1 MFLLERSTM
10 EIGFSLGS
18 NLYNRKRLLMQAK
31 NLLLSAPRT
40 RFVDQSPIYETTP
53 VDVKPEYQD
62 MPYLNS
68 VVIVESELPLESWL
82 SYIGK
87 IERMLGRE
95 RSEDRNAPR
104 PIDIDIIYAGSQII
118 DGGGLEVPH
127 PRWAERRFVVQ
138 PLADVRPEMVL
149 PAASKP
155 VSDILR
161 SLPMD
166 EGLSVFEER
175 W

>member
-1 MFLLERSTM
+1 M

-40 RFVDQSPIYETTP
+40 HYVDQSPIYETTP
-53 VDVKPEYQD
+53 VDVKPEYQN
-62 MPYLNS
+62 MAYLNS
-68 VVIVESELPLESWL
+68 VVIVDSELPLESWL

-87 IERMLGRE
+87 IEKNLGRE
-95 RSEDRNAPR
+95 RSDDRNAPR
-104 PIDIDIIYAGSQII
+104 PIDIDIIYAGDRIV
-118 DGGGLEVPH
+118 DAGGLEVPH

-138 PLADVRPEMVL
+138 PLSDVRPGMILPEMD
-149 PAASKP
+149 KP
-155 VSDILR
+155 VSMILE
-161 SLPMD
+161 SLPKD
-166 EGLSVFEER
+166 EGLRIYDER

>member
-1 MFLLERSTM
+1 M

-40 RFVDQSPIYETTP
+40 SFVDQSPIYETSP

-62 MPYLNS
+62 MAYLNS
-68 VVIVESELPLESWL
+68 VLIVESELPLDSWL

-87 IERMLGRE
+87 IEHMLGRE
-95 RSEDRNAPR
+95 RNEEDRNAPR
-104 PIDIDIIYAGSQII
+104 PIDIDIIYAGDQII
-118 DGGGLEVPH
+118 DSGALEVPH

-138 PLADVRPEMVL
+138 PLNDVRPGMVL
-149 PAASKP
+149 PEAKKP

-161 SLPMD
+161 TLPPD
-166 EGLSVFEER
+166 DGLSVFEDR

>member
-1 MFLLERSTM
+1 M

-40 RFVDQSPIYETTP
+40 SFVAQSPIYETTP

-62 MPYLNS
+62 MAYLNS
-68 VVIVESELPLESWL
+68 IVLVESELPLDSWL

-87 IERMLGRE
+87 IEKNLGRE
-95 RSEDRNAPR
+95 RDNDDRNAPR
-104 PIDIDIIYAGSQII
+104 PIDVDIIYAGEQII
-118 DGGGLEVPH
+118 DSGGLEVPH

-138 PLADVRPEMVL
+138 PLCDVRPKLVL
-149 PAASKP
+149 PEASKT
-155 VSDILR
+155 VAQILN
-161 SLPMD
+161 SLPPD
-166 EGLSVFEER
+166 AGLSVFEER

>member
-1 MFLLERSTM
+1 M

-18 NLYNRKRLLMQAK
+18 NMDNRKRLLMQAK

-40 RFVDQSPIYETTP
+40 RFVDQSPIYETAP
-53 VDVKPEYQD
+53 VDVKPEYAD
-62 MPYLNS
+62 MDFLNS
-68 VVIVESELPLESWL
+68 VLILESELPLESWL

-87 IERMLGRE
+87 IEDNLGRV
-95 RSEDRNAPR
+95 RTDDRNAPR
-104 PIDIDIIYAGSQII
+104 PIDIDIIYAGDQII

-138 PLADVRPEMVL
+138 PLCDIRPDLVIPETNQ
-149 PAASKP
+149 P
-155 VSDILR
+155 VSDILE
-161 SLPMD
+161 SLPPDRGLRVFD
-166 EGLSVFEER
+166 EK

>member
-1 MFLLERSTM
+1 M

-40 RFVDQSPIYETTP
+40 SFVGQSPVYETTP

-62 MPYLNS
+62 MAYLNS
-68 VVIVESELPLESWL
+68 IVIVDSELPLESWL

-87 IERMLGRE
+87 IEISLGRE
-95 RSEDRNAPR
+95 RTMDRNAPR
-104 PIDIDIIYAGSQII
+104 PIDVDIIYAGEQII
-118 DGGGLEVPH
+118 DSGGLEVPH

-138 PLADVRPEMVL
+138 PLNDVRPGMVL
-149 PAASKP
+149 PETSKS
-155 VSDILR
+155 VSEILR
-161 SLPMD
+161 ALPPD
-166 EGLSVFEER
+166 DGLSVFDEK

>member
-1 MFLLERSTM
+1 M

-40 RFVDQSPIYETTP
+40 TFSAQSPIYETTP

-62 MPYLNS
+62 MAYLNS
-68 VVIVESELPLESWL
+68 IVVVESELPLASWL

-87 IERMLGRE
+87 LEHMLGRE
-95 RSEDRNAPR
+95 RNIEDRNAPR
-104 PIDIDIIYAGSQII
+104 PIDVDIIYAGDSII
-118 DGGGLEVPH
+118 DSGGLEVPH
-127 PRWAERRFVVQ
+127 PRWAEREFVVR

-149 PAASKP
+149 PEASKS
-155 VSDILR
+155 VVEILA
-161 SLPMD
+161 SLAPD
-166 EGLSVFEER
+166 EGLRVFDER

>member
-1 MFLLERSTM
+1 M

-40 RFVDQSPIYETTP
+40 TFIGQSFIYETTP

-62 MPYLNS
+62 MAYLNS
-68 VVIVESELPLESWL
+68 VVVVESELPLESWF

-87 IERMLGRE
+87 IEENLGRE

-104 PIDIDIIYAGSQII
+104 PIDVDIIYAGKQVI
-118 DGGGLEVPH
+118 DSGGMMVPH
-127 PRWAERRFVVQ
+127 PRWVERRFVVE
-138 PLADVRPEMVL
+138 PLNDVRPDLVL
-149 PAASKP
+149 PEANRSVAE
-155 VSDILR
+155 ILR
-161 SLPMD
+161 ALPPD
-166 EGLSVFEER
+166 EGMRIFDEC

>member
-1 MFLLERSTM
+1 M

-40 RFVDQSPIYETTP
+40 SFISQSPIYETTP

-62 MPYLNS
+62 MAYLNS
-68 VVIVESELPLESWL
+68 IVIVESGLPLESWL

-87 IERMLGRE
+87 IEKNLGRE
-95 RSEDRNAPR
+95 RNDTDRNAPR
-104 PIDIDIIYAGSQII
+104 PIDVDIIYAGEQII
-118 DGGGLEVPH
+118 DSGGLEVPH

-138 PLADVRPEMVL
+138 PLNDVRPKLVL
-149 PAASKP
+149 PEAHKT
-155 VSDILR
+155 VSQILQA
-161 SLPMD
+161 LPPD
-166 EGLSVFEER
+166 NGLSVFEER

>member
-1 MFLLERSTM
+1 M

-40 RFVDQSPIYETTP
+40 HYVDQSPIYETTP
-53 VDVKPEYQD
+53 VDVKPEYQS
-62 MPYLNS
+62 MAYLNS
-68 VVIVESELPLESWL
+68 VVIVDSELPLESWM

-87 IERMLGRE
+87 IEKNLGRE
-95 RSEDRNAPR
+95 RTEDRNAPR
-104 PIDIDIIYAGSQII
+104 PIDIDIIYAGDSIV
-118 DGGGLEVPH
+118 DDGGLEVPH

-138 PLADVRPEMVL
+138 PLNDVRPGMIL
-149 PAASKP
+149 PETNTP
-155 VSDILR
+155 VSAILS
-161 SLPMD
+161 SLPKD
-166 EGLSVFEER
+166 EGLSIFDER

>member
-1 MFLLERSTM
+1 M

-62 MPYLNS
+62 MAYLNS
-68 VVIVESELPLESWL
+68 ILIVESQLPLESWR
-82 SYIGK
+82 SYIEK
-87 IERMLGRE
+87 IETMLGRD
-95 RSEDRNAPR
+95 RNDEDRNAPR
-104 PIDIDIIYAGSQII
+104 PIDIDIIYAGEQIV
-118 DGGGLEVPH
+118 DSGGLVVPH
-127 PRWAERRFVVQ
+127 PRWAQRRFVVQ
-138 PLADVRPEMVL
+138 PLNYVRPEMVL
-149 PAASKP
+149 PEAQKP
-155 VSDILR
+155 VREILDT
-161 SLPMD
+161 LPPD
-166 EGLSVFEER
+166 EGLCVFENQ

>member
-1 MFLLERSTM
+1 M

-40 RFVDQSPIYETTP
+40 HYVDQSPIYETTP
-53 VDVKPEYQD
+53 VDVKPEYQG
-62 MPYLNS
+62 MAYLNS
-68 VVIVESELPLESWL
+68 VVIVESELPLESWM

-87 IERMLGRE
+87 IEKNLGRE
-95 RSEDRNAPR
+95 RTEDRNAPR
-104 PIDIDIIYAGSQII
+104 PIDIDIIYAGDCIV

-138 PLADVRPEMVL
+138 PLNDVRPGMILPEMK
-149 PAASKP
+149 KP
-155 VSDILR
+155 VSVILE
-161 SLPMD
+161 SLPKD
-166 EGLSVFEER
+166 EGLSVYDER

>member
-1 MFLLERSTM
+1 M

-31 NLLLSAPRT
+31 NLLLTAPCT
-40 RFVDQSPIYETTP
+40 RYVDQSPIYETTP
-53 VDVKPEYQD
+53 VDVKPEYQS
-62 MPYLNS
+62 MSYLNS
-68 VVIVESELPLESWL
+68 VVIVDSELPIESWL

-87 IERMLGRE
+87 IEKNLGRE
-95 RSEDRNAPR
+95 RTDDRNAPR
-104 PIDIDIIYAGSQII
+104 PIDIDIIYAGDQIV

-138 PLADVRPEMVL
+138 PLNDVRPDIVL
-149 PAASKP
+149 PEMKKP
-155 VSDILR
+155 VSVILD
-161 SLPMD
+161 SLPED
-166 EGLSVFEER
+166 EGLSVYDER

>member
-1 MFLLERSTM
+1 M

-40 RFVDQSPIYETTP
+40 NFIDQSPIYETTP

-62 MPYLNS
+62 MTYLNS
-68 VVIVESELPLESWL
+68 VVVVESSLPLDSWL

-87 IERMLGRE
+87 IELSLGRE
-95 RSEDRNAPR
+95 RTEDRNAPR
-104 PIDIDIIYAGSQII
+104 PIDIDMIYADDHVVES
-118 DGGGLEVPH
+118 DGLEVPH

-138 PLADVRPEMVL
+138 PLCDIRPSLVL
-149 PAASKP
+149 PEARKS
-155 VSDILR
+155 VSEVLGA
-161 SLPMD
+161 LPID
-166 EGLSVFEER
+166 EGFRVFERR

>member
-1 MFLLERSTM
+1 M

-40 RFVDQSPIYETTP
+40 SFVDQSPIYETTP
-53 VDVKPEYQD
+53 VGVRPEYQD
-62 MPYLNS
+62 MAYLNS
-68 VVIVESELPLESWL
+68 IVIVTSELPLDSWL
-82 SYIGK
+82 SYIDK
-87 IERMLGRE
+87 IEDSLGRE
-95 RSEDRNAPR
+95 RDNEDRNAPR
-104 PIDIDIIYAGSQII
+104 PIDVDIIYAGDQII
-118 DGGGLEVPH
+118 DSGGLEVPH

-138 PLADVRPEMVL
+138 PLADVRPEMIL
-149 PAASKP
+149 PETSKS

-161 SLPMD
+161 SLPPD
-166 EGLSVFEER
+166 DGLSVFDVT

>member
-1 MFLLERSTM
+1 M

-40 RFVDQSPIYETTP
+40 LFADQSPIYETTP

-62 MPYLNS
+62 MAYLNS

-87 IERMLGRE
+87 IENMLGRE

-104 PIDIDIIYAGSQII
+104 PIDIDIIYAGEQII
-118 DGGGLEVPH
+118 DSGGLEVPH

-138 PLADVRPEMVL
+138 PLNDVRPEMVL
-149 PAASKP
+149 PETNKP

-161 SLPMD
+161 SLPPD
-166 EGLSVFEER
+166 DGLSIFEER

>member
-1 MFLLERSTM
+1 M

-53 VDVKPEYQD
+53 VDVRPEYQD
-62 MPYLNS
+62 INYLNA
-68 VVIVESELPLESWL
+68 VLIVESELPLESWL

-87 IERMLGRE
+87 IEKNLGRE

-104 PIDIDIIYAGSQII
+104 PIDVDIIYAGDQVI
-118 DGGGLEVPH
+118 DSGGLVVPH
-127 PRWAERRFVVQ
+127 PRWAERRFVVE
-138 PLADVRPEMVL
+138 PLSDVRPRLVL
-149 PAASKP
+149 PETNRSVA
-155 VSDILR
+155 DMLR
-161 SLPMD
+161 TLPPDDGMR
-166 EGLSVFEER
+166 VFDER

>member
-1 MFLLERSTM
+1 M

-62 MPYLNS
+62 MAYLNS
-68 VVIVESELPLESWL
+68 IVVVESELPLESWL
-82 SYIGK
+82 SYISK
-87 IERMLGRE
+87 IENNLGRE

-104 PIDIDIIYAGSQII
+104 TIDIDIIYAGDQII
-118 DGGGLEVPH
+118 DSGGLEVPH

-138 PLADVRPEMVL
+138 PLNDVRPGMIL
-149 PAASKP
+149 PETNKP
-155 VSDILR
+155 VSAILS
-161 SLPMD
+161 SLPKD
-166 EGLSVFEER
+166 EGLSIFDER

>member
-1 MFLLERSTM
+1 M

-18 NLYNRKRLLMQAK
+18 NLDNRKRLLMQAK

-40 RFVDQSPIYETTP
+40 RFVAQSPIYETTP

-62 MPYLNS
+62 MAYLNS
-68 VVIVESELPLESWL
+68 IVLVESELPLESWL

-87 IERMLGRE
+87 IETMLGRE

-104 PIDIDIIYAGSQII
+104 TIDIDIIYAGDQII
-118 DGGGLEVPH
+118 DDGGLEVPH
-127 PRWAERRFVVQ
+127 PRWALRRFVVQ
-138 PLADVRPEMVL
+138 PLSDVRPGMVL
-149 PAASKP
+149 PETNKP
-155 VSDILR
+155 VSSILNE
-161 SLPMD
+161 LPPD
-166 EGLSVFEER
+166 DGLSVFDEK

>member
-1 MFLLERSTM
+1 M

-40 RFVDQSPIYETTP
+40 HFVDQSPIYETTP
-53 VDVKPEYQD
+53 VGVKPEYQN
-62 MPYLNS
+62 MAYLNS
-68 VVIVESELPLESWL
+68 VVIVESGLPLESWL

-87 IERMLGRE
+87 IEHNLGRE

-104 PIDIDIIYAGSQII
+104 PIDVDIIYAGEQII
-118 DGGGLEVPH
+118 DSGGLEVPH
-127 PRWAERRFVVQ
+127 PRWAQRRFVVQ
-138 PLADVRPEMVL
+138 PLCDVRPELVL
-149 PAASKP
+149 PEEHKP
-155 VSDILR
+155 VAEILHT
-161 SLPMD
+161 LPQD
-166 EGLSVFEER
+166 DGLSVFDER